1 MEAGESVYAG
11 TDGVGVVQI
20 IFSEDVGEKV
30 CLDADDVVVDVA
42 ISEHDFDG
50 S

>member
-1 MEAGESVYAG
+1 MEAGKSVYAG
-11 TDGVGVVQI
+11 TDEVGVVLP
-20 IFSEDVGEKV
+20 EDAGEKV
-30 CLDADDVVVDVA
+30 CVDADDVVVDVA